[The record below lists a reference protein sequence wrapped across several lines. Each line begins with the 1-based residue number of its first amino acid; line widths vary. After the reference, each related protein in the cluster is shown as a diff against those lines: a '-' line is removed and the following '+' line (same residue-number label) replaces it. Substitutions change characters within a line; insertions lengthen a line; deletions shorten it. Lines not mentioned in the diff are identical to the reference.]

1 MTLALEINNLHVTAT
16 GQPSG
21 AGIVRGVSLVLAAGE
36 RLTILGESGSGKSI
50 LAQAIMGTLP
60 PGMQTRGDIAVWG
73 QPVVGTQV
81 SSKVQPPLWGRQL
94 AMLPQEPWLALNP
107 TMRLHHQVAEVPHF
121 VKGQAWP
128 AARQAADRALAQLHL
143 EHAARKYPHQVS
155 GGMAQRVS
163 FAATCAAGA
172 QLLIADE
179 PTKGLDTALRDQVAD
194 LLAAHV
200 PTETTT
206 QEAPHALI
214 TITHDVALAQRLGGT
229 VAIMLDGLVIE
240 HGPASEVLLRPQHAY
255 SRALVQANPS
265 HWHSLLTPVAADAA
279 PVVQAS
285 GLAKSFGAENLFS
298 GLDLSIAQGEI
309 VAVTGP
315 SGCGKTT
322 LGHIL
327 LGVAQP
333 DAGTVSRPAATPP
346 HAFQKLY
353 QDPPAAFAP
362 SRSLRQ
368 CLNDLITLHKRS
380 WADANELMRELKL
393 GTELLDR
400 LPDQVSG
407 GELQRFALLR
417 VLLLQPRFIFADEP
431 TSRLDPIIQKVTMAL
446 LCASAAAHR
455 FGVILVTHDAAV
467 AANAAHRVERIRF
480 GAQTQAMS
488 AA

>member
-1 MTLALEINNLHVTAT
+1 MQMTLALEINNLHVTAP
-16 GQPSG
+16 GQPSD
-21 AGIVRGVSLVLAAGE
+21 AGIVRGVSLALAAGQ

-60 PGMQTRGDIAVWG
+60 TGMQTRGQVAVWG
-73 QPVVGTQV
+73 QPVVGHHAAA
-81 SSKVQPPLWGRQL
+81 KAQPPLWGRQL

-107 TMRLHHQVAEVPHF
+107 TMRTHTQVAEVAHF
-121 VKGQAWP
+121 VKDQAWP
-128 AARQAADRALAQLHL
+128 AARQTADQALAQLQL
-143 EHAARKYPHQVS
+143 QHAARKYPHQVS

-179 PTKGLDTALRDQVAD
+179 PTKGLDAALRDQVAD

-200 PTETTT
+200 PTENATHT
-206 QEAPHALI
+206 ALI
-214 TITHDVALAQRLGGT
+214 TITHDVALAHRLGGT
-229 VAIMLDGLVIE
+229 VAIMLDGQVIE
-240 HGPASEVLLRPQHAY
+240 HGPASEVLVRPQHAY
-255 SRALVQANPS
+255 SQALVQADPA
-265 HWHSLLTPVAADAA
+265 HWRGLLQPVAAAAA
-279 PVVQAS
+279 PVVLAQ
-285 GLAKSFGAENLFS
+285 GLAKSFGAERLFS
-298 GLDLSIAQGEI
+298 NVDLSIAQGEI

-333 DAGTVSRPAATPP
+333 DAGVVSRPPGTPP

-362 SRSLRQ
+362 SRTLRQ
-368 CLNDLITLHKRS
+368 CLHDLITRHRRS
-380 WADANELMRELKL
+380 WADATELMRELKL
-393 GTELLDR
+393 GPELLER

-431 TSRLDPIIQKVTMAL
+431 TSRLDPLIQKTTMAL

-467 AANAAHRVERIRF
+467 AAHAAHRAEHIRF
-480 GAQTQAMS
+480 GAQSPAM
-488 AA
+488 AAA